1 MADVLGSLNQ
11 AIAKKKVAKKPVAA
25 FDALSVLGNALNAAP
40 PVKRKP
46 LLAQPVAGTR
56 VDGVLNETTGQLTAK
71 PLMAQPVP
79 GTSANGLKNEA
90 TGEVQNA
97 QGQKVKRYN
106 LALEN
111 GVNLSFDSNRELT
124 PDELQQAV
132 NDIGDREEFKKLE
145 KVAAAKKKERSQMA
159 TPNVGPY
166 SNRRVQAQK
175 REALQAEV
183 NAEQTK
189 QADIAANRLRP
200 NGQGDMGMDLSPQGI
215 DQSFQRIKGAVPA
228 LSAGIGQAL
237 DTLLTV
243 GDQIGGA
250 AKWHIDGKLMPQVP
264 RDPGTGGLLVDKNYA
279 EDKAKK
285 DPEFATGRAVANVGS
300 YLLPYVGQMRAAVD
314 AEIVAQRIASGD
326 GQQVVKETLDGLNV
340 FDPNIDWV
348 ERGVRA
354 INVLGAVYG
363 GYHLSKGVA
372 KGAQA
377 VEVSKQLKISV
388 PEALKIVNWAEEASA
403 KAPKRTG
410 INNAGRDDAKGTAA
424 SIALGNYEPPVAAGR
439 GASNVPTQITIQ
451 KTELKPVGGVAR
463 TQVGPSPMQTGP
475 MTGATVAGRR
485 APMKAL
491 PAPESKPAVS
501 NGVQLEAATQ
511 AERDA
516 LKARYG
522 GATIPPTELTEN
534 AFVAENWRSRAQNQ
548 LNIAKRSQ
556 IGEWSRTLKEQGK
569 EAGIKA
575 ATEARNAEINRLT
588 QSLKTGDI
596 HPQIEAQLRNQ
607 WKAANPPEPVVATPK
622 VKKTKAPK
630 TDAVTQIEPTVS
642 TESKPGNPNEKTN
655 QQTIRDVQEGQGI
668 RNEGKQFQGQGNGQK
683 ANAFAQEK
691 GQVTPESAGVKS
703 GMQDPHAGKTGVW
716 KGPDADQPIKIEK
729 TLGTKDGRTYVK
741 VEGSNTGIPLDEI
754 TVDAPKQSSTR
765 TRASKA
771 EPTPVAPTSGEPNQT
786 GIKMSTRSEE
796 AARGLTGEPVS
807 ISGKPLT
814 ELQQEGVARVE
825 SGKVDPYNL
834 VQTLATKGR
843 PATDVEYGSIA
854 AGRAKLIKRVEEA
867 QSVYDN
873 ATGAAK
879 EEARAEYH
887 KALDAATEF
896 DGHLDKVKSASGRS
910 LNALKIGSNLNEAS
924 SAEVVIEARRRNPK
938 VSPKKEAELTNLA
951 NIVRDT
957 SVADKAAVA
966 DAVVSQAKADP
977 TYSFKGKKE
986 AIRAERN
993 TLLQQLEKA
1002 RKRGNSGS
1010 NVRGAATLP
1019 TDILKLYGK
1028 IGLTY
1033 AKEGLVTFEEIAD
1046 AIRSHAKANGHGLSD
1061 DDVHEALRSALPA
1074 GRKLTELELKNRR
1087 LNEIARN
1094 RIHAILGDLKPVSG
1108 VKRVE
1113 NVLRELQ
1120 QSNPESRVMDWLSNE
1135 ATKLAYIGES
1145 PVRYVVTRGKEKPIG
1160 LVAYRE
1166 LMRGSRDR
1174 WSHEAAQVMAGADP
1188 DAIAKYGKAPGIVSK
1203 VTGLSDIQFKDFYH
1217 QVVYRDVAVKTH
1229 PKDIKA
1235 QREMIDQLNGITDGG
1250 PLSDGAVADIQ
1261 AEANDFALRKTFNAD
1276 NWFASA
1282 TTAGAGTL
1290 RREAYNGMV
1299 KHGVPEKLAANAA
1312 DALAF
1317 IPNVAFRYS
1326 KVIGNVA
1333 HDSVTRTGAGMLE
1346 ASAGRVAAGMK
1357 VEREGLRIRLRR
1369 VGISDAQS
1377 RILSD
1382 KFARGLTG
1390 AGLTGIGAAM
1400 AANGIMK
1407 PDVVKTKSGYFFDY
1421 GELEQLPGWVKP
1433 LLVGSTIQ
1441 TINEMNIPG
1450 DQKMKLI
1457 AKAIGDIALNQP
1469 LTSGFKQVSNLADTA
1484 NAPKALGRLMAT
1496 ALVPGVVAGAARMHD
1511 KMTTGTGYRKTK
1523 DATDEFKSRIP
1534 ILRQQLDS
1542 GEKSRTKGRP
1552 GLPL

>member
-11 AIAKKKVAKKPVAA
+11 ATAKKKVAKKPVAA

-46 LLAQPVAGTR
+46 LMAQPVAGTR

-132 NDIGDREEFKKLE
+132 NDIGDRKEFKKLE

-183 NAEQTK
+183 NAEEK
-189 QADIAANRLRP
+189 RKADIANFKLRP
-200 NGQGDMGMDLSPQGI
+200 NGQPTSGMDWSPEGI
-215 DQSFQRIKGAVPA
+215 VQSLQRIAGAVPK
-228 LSAGIGQAL
+228 
-237 DTLLTV
+237 
-243 GDQIGGA
+243 A
-250 AKWHIDGKLMPQVP
+250 ADSL
-264 RDPGTGGLLVDKNYA
+264 GLLMQGLT
-279 EDKAKK
+279 
-285 DPEFATGRAVANVGS
+285 DPNVKPDSFDMREGVSEKGRAQMNPSAKITSAAANVGS
-300 YLLPYVGQMRAAVD
+300 YFVPGLGALQGAVQGINMGGRVAAG
-314 AEIVAQRIASGD
+314 E
-326 GQQVVKETLDGLNV
+326 GQQVVNEAVTGLNV
-340 FDPNIDWV
+340 FDPNIDPV

-354 INVLGAVYG
+354 INVLGTIYG
-363 GYHLSKGVA
+363 GYQVA
-372 KGAQA
+372 KGVSKLTRIAD
-377 VEVSKQLKISV
+377 VSKQLGV
-388 PEALKIVNWAEEASA
+388 NPLRAEQIVNWAEEASA

-410 INNAGRDDAKGTAA
+410 INKAGREDAKGTAA

-439 GASNVPTQITIQ
+439 GASNVPIPTTIQ
-451 KTELKPVGGVAR
+451 KPELKP
-463 TQVGPSPMQTGP
+463 
-475 MTGATVAGRR
+475 
-485 APMKAL
+485 AP
-491 PAPESKPAVS
+491 
-501 NGVQLEAATQ
+501 T
-511 AERDA
+511 
-516 LKARYG
+516 
-522 GATIPPTELTEN
+522 
-534 AFVAENWRSRAQNQ
+534 
-548 LNIAKRSQ
+548 LNIPGK
-556 IGEWSRTLKEQGK
+556 QGPQP
-569 EAGIKA
+569 
-575 ATEARNAEINRLT
+575 ATF
-588 QSLKTGDI
+588 
-596 HPQIEAQLRNQ
+596 
-607 WKAANPPEPVVATPK
+607 
-622 VKKTKAPK
+622 
-630 TDAVTQIEPTVS
+630 EPTVS
-642 TESKPGNPNEKTN
+642 TESKLGNPNEKTN
-655 QQTIRDVQEGQGI
+655 QQTIRNVQEGQGI

-683 ANAFAQEK
+683 ANAFVQEK
-691 GQVTPESAGVKS
+691 GQVTPESVGVKS

-754 TVDAPKQSSTR
+754 TVDAPKPSGTR

-771 EPTPVAPTSGEPNQT
+771 EPTPVAPTAGEPNQT

-796 AARGLTGEPVS
+796 AARGLTSEPVS
-807 ISGKPLT
+807 IGGKPLT
-814 ELQQEGVARVE
+814 ELQREGVARVE
-825 SGKVDPYNL
+825 SGKVDPYDL

-854 AGRAKLIKRVEEA
+854 AGRAKLIKRAEEA
-867 QSVYDN
+867 QTAYDN

-924 SAEVVIEARRRNPK
+924 SAEVLIEARRRNPK

-951 NIVRDT
+951 NTVRDT
-957 SVADKAAVA
+957 NVADNAAVA

-977 TYSFKGKKE
+977 VYSFKGKKE

-1094 RIHAILGDLKPVSG
+1094 RIRAILGDLKPVSG

-1113 NVLRELQ
+1113 NVLRESQL
-1120 QSNPESRVMDWLSNE
+1120 SNPVSRVMDWLSNE
-1135 ATKLAYIGES
+1135 ATKLAYIAES

-1160 LVAYRE
+1160 PVAYRE

-1174 WSHEAAQVMAGADP
+1174 WAHEAAQVMAGADP

-1250 PLSDGAVADIQ
+1250 PLSDGAIADIQ

-1290 RREAYNGMV
+1290 RREAFNGMV
-1299 KHGVPEKLAANAA
+1299 KQGVSEKAAANVA
-1312 DALAF
+1312 DLITF

-1333 HDSVTRTGAGMLE
+1333 HDSVTRTGVGMLE
-1346 ASAGRVAAGMK
+1346 ASAGRIAAGMK

-1369 VGISDAQS
+1369 AGISDAQS

-1390 AGLTGIGAAM
+1390 AALTGIGAAI
-1400 AANGIMK
+1400 AAKGIMK
-1407 PDVVKTKSGYFFDY
+1407 PDVVKTSSGYFFDY
-1421 GELEQLPGWVKP
+1421 GELEQLGGWVKP

-1441 TINEMNIPG
+1441 TINEMNIS
-1450 DQKMKLI
+1450 DDEKKKLI
-1457 AKAIGDIALNQP
+1457 AKAVGDIALSQP
-1469 LTSGFKQVSNLADTA
+1469 LTSGFKQLSNLADTT
-1484 NAPKALGRLMAT
+1484 NAPKALGRIAAT
-1496 ALVPGVVAGAARMHD
+1496 ALVPGIVAGAARMHD

-1523 DATDEFKSRIP
+1523 GPEDEFKSRIP
-1534 ILRQQLDS
+1534 VLRQQLDS